1 MAVEFACPFCGQAL
15 TVPEEAAG
23 QIGNCYSC
31 GAELRAPAGPD
42 QPAFLLTSGR
52 TAPPEGRLIEP
63 VAGDADP
70 GAVVSESW
78 KYLTRNWW
86 AVLLSALITS
96 VLMIL
101 WLLPVLVPMLMKL
114 MPVFS
119 NDAAMNRILDRWS
132 PVMVLWALL
141 MWPLTIGPLYVAW
154 RAVARDE
161 IDIGSMF
168 SGFRRYKDFLIAG
181 IVYTAPSFLLTEVPG
196 FFLAGSKT
204 WELASYPLM
213 VVSYLILVP
222 LSLGRMEM
230 IDKGVR
236 PREAFRRSIEAV
248 RGNYLGVLLSWILLT
263 VIGVA
268 GLVVCC
274 VGVFFTL
281 PIMFIGEVILYKRLR
296 GLAGPRNG

>member
-1 MAVEFACPFCGQAL
+1 
-15 TVPEEAAG
+15 
-23 QIGNCYSC
+23 
-31 GAELRAPAGPD
+31 
-42 QPAFLLTSGR
+42 
-52 TAPPEGRLIEP
+52 
-63 VAGDADP
+63 
-70 GAVVSESW
+70 
-78 KYLTRNWW
+78 
-86 AVLLSALITS
+86 
-96 VLMIL
+96 
-101 WLLPVLVPMLMKL
+101 
-114 MPVFS
+114 
-119 NDAAMNRILDRWS
+119 
-132 PVMVLWALL
+132 
-141 MWPLTIGPLYVAW
+141 
-154 RAVARDE
+154 
-161 IDIGSMF
+161 
-168 SGFRRYKDFLIAG
+168 
-181 IVYTAPSFLLTEVPG
+181 
-196 FFLAGSKT
+196 
-204 WELASYPLM
+204 M